1 MIPNE
6 LTIAHNWKDEKKPRE
21 YDFDAVFSPTATQVS
36 IVEDCSRR

>member
-1 MIPNE
+1 MVPNE

-36 IVEDCSRR
+36 IVEVGL